1 MNKPPLRSV
10 SIADASQDAPLS
22 QAQKKF
28 NDLIKQIGKRRA
40 GLQEWESA
48 TADFQKKYLAQFL
61 PLDRELQELNGRLVR
76 RLHEAWPQKG
86 LTKGERGML
95 SELIADMAHRLLVK
109 NDDPELK
116 LIYNQHS
123 ASDYDLEADADL
135 NEVRE
140 VIEDMLDIDL
150 GDDLGSA
157 TPEEIMQRMEA
168 LLEERERE
176 QLAAEQAREERRASR
191 KKSPR
196 QRAAEVKR
204 ETERTE
210 LSQSIR
216 AVYRK
221 LASALHPDREP
232 DATERERKTL
242 LMQQVNQAYEKN
254 DLLRLLE
261 LQLELE
267 HIDQAALNDISAER
281 LKHYNQILK
290 EQLAELDQEIFHVEQ
305 HFRQT
310 YGLPPFARVSP
321 KSVVRDLNKEMTWM
335 REDGKALRS
344 MLADFE
350 DVQQIKVWLKQQRLR
365 GMGEF

>member
-1 MNKPPLRSV
+1 MKKPHLRAI
-10 SIADASQDAPLS
+10 SISDTEQDAPLS

-48 TADFQKKYLAQFL
+48 MADFQKKYIDQFL
-61 PLDRELQELNGRLVR
+61 PLDRELQELNGKLVR
-76 RLHEAWPQKG
+76 RLHEAWSQKG
-86 LTKGERGML
+86 VTKGERAML
-95 SELIADMAHRLLVK
+95 SEMIADIAHSLLGK
-109 NDDPELK
+109 HDDPELK

-123 ASDYDLEADADL
+123 ASDYDLEAEAEL
-135 NEVRE
+135 NEVKQ
-140 VIEDMLDIDL
+140 VIEEMLDIDL
-150 GDDLGSA
+150 GDDLGSG
-157 TPEEIMQRMEA
+157 TPEEIMQKMEA
-168 LLEERERE
+168 MLEERERE
-176 QLAAEQAREERRASR
+176 QMAAEQAREERRASR

-232 DATERERKTL
+232 DAAERDRKTQ

-267 HIDQAALNDISAER
+267 HIDQGALNGISAER

-290 EQLAELDQEIFHVEQ
+290 EQLVELDQELFHVEQ
-305 HFRQT
+305 HFKQS
-310 YGLPPFARVSP
+310 YGMPPYARVSP
-321 KSVVRDLNKEMTWM
+321 KGIVRDLNKEMTWM

-344 MLADFE
+344 ALASFE
-350 DVQQIKVWLKQQRLR
+350 DVQQIKAWLKQGR
-365 GMGEF
+365 